1 MRHPLEKQ
9 FDISKKIK
17 DKDVLMILNEIIVST
32 NYEYINKKI
41 ELLKENRIKF
51 LEKYSFKKEAIDE
64 VKAIPFYEKGLGCSI
79 GNQTSQIFGIIY
91 LNEFNHFLKEK
102 LKLKY
107 VVSYMDD
114 FTILHENKDYLKWC
128 LTKIE
133 VFLANELK
141 LELNAKKTKIHSIH
155 NGINFLGYRFI
166 LDSHHKLIV
175 RVGKRG
181 RRNFR
186 KKLKEIDLLEE
197 NNLIRKDEVIKNL
210 SGYKGMFYQKEI
222 DKRSILFPNKK
233 SITGIENSKY

>member
-1 MRHPLEKQ
+1 
-9 FDISKKIK
+9 
-17 DKDVLMILNEIIVST
+17 
-32 NYEYINKKI
+32 
-41 ELLKENRIKF
+41 
-51 LEKYSFKKEAIDE
+51 
-64 VKAIPFYEKGLGCSI
+64 
-79 GNQTSQIFGIIY
+79 
-91 LNEFNHFLKEK
+91 
-102 LKLKY
+102 
-107 VVSYMDD
+107 MDD
-114 FTILHENKDYLKWC
+114 FIILHENKDYLKWC

-133 VFLANELK
+133 AFLANELK

-175 RVGKRG
+175 RVGKRE

-222 DKRSILFPNKK
+222 EKRSIFSPNKK